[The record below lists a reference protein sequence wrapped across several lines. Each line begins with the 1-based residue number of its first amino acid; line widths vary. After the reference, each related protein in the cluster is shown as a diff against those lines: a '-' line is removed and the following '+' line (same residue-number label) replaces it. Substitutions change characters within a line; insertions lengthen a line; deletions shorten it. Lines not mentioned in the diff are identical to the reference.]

1 MGYEVKEPLYHDNTV
16 LRTEDF
22 SNLRDAQT
30 GNLLAILR
38 ALSGFDGI
46 RYQAEFGKWRHD
58 SEYPAF
64 NNGIGNELFNFF
76 VFDGFLP
83 CDFKGNVLKQKEGMD
98 ADLIVEQVKTGQ
110 LHFTP
115 GIGLFCA
122 DNRYNSD
129 ADIRIPEANKLVVSS
144 EVKTVNLTADGAD
157 WRDKNFAIMGRAVEV
172 ESEPKNILTRDSN
185 TGKSYV
191 KQYNTMKVYDIEF
204 TIAENVI
211 DQQAI
216 RQLMLDGWFP
226 FAFISGGGSS
236 RLFMGSFQTNFSQ
249 IVRELYNAGSEKKP
263 FFNYNDACDMKKDSS
278 GNLVRWGNGGKLQ
291 TRITENY
298 KTKFDNVDLVNR
310 YYVDMVMQDE
320 KTRIDTILREQ
331 YDILPTGTILMY
343 NGANWV
349 NDSTIPGWYKCDGQN
364 GTPDLRERF
373 IAGCSQSGGNIPASP
388 GKFGGDNTFRLKTDH
403 LPTHA
408 HSIPAHNHTGTVG
421 SGGAVNKSVATGA
434 NGEHDHTVSGGK
446 HRHNIIG
453 TKNMTYGDG
462 QLATC
467 YVSRSDN
474 KSNYTQYEDDK
485 GHTHDCET
493 VSAHSHTVPIDIP
506 AHTHS
511 ITIASGGS
519 GNTGSIGGNA
529 AVDLSKSIKGYAVI
543 FIMKVR

>member
-1 MGYEVKEPLYHDNTV
+1 MSYEVKEPLYHDNTV

-46 RYQAEFGKWRHD
+46 RYQAEFGKWGHG
-58 SEYPAF
+58 SAF
-64 NNGIGNELFNFF
+64 NNGIGNELCNFF

-129 ADIRIPEANKLVVSS
+129 AEIRIPEANKLVVSS

-204 TIAENVI
+204 TIAENVS

-263 FFNYNDACDMKKDSS
+263 FFNYNDACGMKKDPSN
-278 GNLVRWGNGGKLQ
+278 NLVRWGNGGKLQ

-320 KTRIDTILREQ
+320 KQRVDKILAEK

-343 NGANWV
+343 NGSNWQ
-349 NDSTIPGWYKCDGQN
+349 NDSTIPGWYMCDGQN

-373 IAGCSQSGGNIPASP
+373 IAGCSYSTGRTIPNAP
-388 GKFGGDNTFRLKTDH
+388 GKFGGENSFTLKTDN
-403 LPTHA
+403 LPSHA
-408 HSIPAHNHTGTVG
+408 HSIPAHGHTGTIVN
-421 SGGAVNKSVATGA
+421 GGAFKESLSTTNAGVHQHDITGGWHKHTVNAGTLCSTGA
-434 NGEHDHTVSGGK
+434 INRFAAATENSSKRSPVAGDNPESEHDHSCSNHEGHVHTVS
-446 HRHNIIG
+446 
-453 TKNMTYGDG
+453 
-462 QLATC
+462 
-467 YVSRSDN
+467 
-474 KSNYTQYEDDK
+474 
-485 GHTHDCET
+485 
-493 VSAHSHTVPIDIP
+493 IDIP
-506 AHTHS
+506 AHSHS

-543 FIMKVR
+543 FIMKVI

>member
-46 RYQAEFGKWRHD
+46 RYQAEFGKWRHG

-64 NNGIGNELFNFF
+64 NNGIGNELCNFF

-129 ADIRIPEANKLVVSS
+129 AEIRIPEANKLVVSS

-263 FFNYNDACDMKKDSS
+263 FFNYNDACDMKKDPSN
-278 GNLVRWGNGGKLQ
+278 NLVRWGNGGKLQ

-331 YDILPTGTILMY
+331 YDILPPGTILMF
-343 NGANWV
+343 NGTNWQ
-349 NDSTIPGWYKCDGQN
+349 NDSTIPGWYMCDGQN

-373 IAGCSQSGGNIPASP
+373 IAGCSYSTGRTIPNAPGN
-388 GKFGGDNTFRLKTDH
+388 FGGDNSFRLKTDH
-403 LPTHA
+403 LPAHA
-408 HSIPAHNHTGTVG
+408 HSIPAHNHTATVG
-421 SGGAVNKSVATGA
+421 SGGAQNKVKTSDAAAHSHGMEKDGTHKHGMTTLRRCSATWSNSWPATG
-434 NGEHDHTVSGGK
+434 GEGAIENKAATSDAGSHSHTINPGG
-446 HRHNIIG
+446 
-453 TKNMTYGDG
+453 
-462 QLATC
+462 
-467 YVSRSDN
+467 
-474 KSNYTQYEDDK
+474 
-485 GHTHDCET
+485 
-493 VSAHSHTVPIDIP
+493 AHSHTIDLS

-511 ITIASGGS
+511 ATVSTQPQGTSG
-519 GNTGSIGGNA
+519 TIGGNA
-529 AVDLSKSIKGYAVI
+529 SVDMSKSIKGYALI
-543 FIMKVR
+543 FIMKTK